1 MFKEA
6 EAEKIHPREKAA
18 IQLQKAE
25 ELIVSSNKAAQKAGS
40 TSCPKCPACP
50 ENQMSQLEA
59 NANGFSFEADNDG
72 VNPEKLEFTI
82 LPKSERDHVAK
93 EV

>member
-50 ENQMSQLEA
+50 ENQMS
-59 NANGFSFEADNDG
+59 
-72 VNPEKLEFTI
+72 
-82 LPKSERDHVAK
+82 
-93 EV
+93 